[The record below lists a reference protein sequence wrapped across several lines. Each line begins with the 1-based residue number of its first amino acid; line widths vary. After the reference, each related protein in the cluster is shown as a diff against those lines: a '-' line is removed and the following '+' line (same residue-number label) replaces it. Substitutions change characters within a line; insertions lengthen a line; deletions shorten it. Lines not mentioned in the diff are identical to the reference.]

1 MRLTSE
7 QLKSL
12 EPYEKHFKTAIVSR
26 YAKYPGATGIK
37 LIHEVYSSIEKTA
50 PALNT
55 SCSICIFRL
64 LVDMGTI
71 YFADKEEAEQQQKPK
86 RKKK

>member
-1 MRLTSE
+1 MKLTSE

-12 EPYEKHFKTAIVSR
+12 EPYEQHFKTAIVSR
-26 YAKYPGATGIK
+26 YAKYPGAVGIK
-37 LIHEVYSSIEKTA
+37 LIHEIYSSIEKTA

-71 YFADKEEAEQQQKPK
+71 YFADKEEEAQQKPK